1 MKKFT
6 LALLLTAIV
15 NISANAQRA
24 MGEIIDLKQLDAT
37 PRQVQLSERSFGS
50 LPASA
55 SVEQWCPTPGDQKQ
69 YGTCAAWTTAYG
81 MATILYAKTHNIT
94 DKATIN
100 KYAFSAT
107 HQYERIKQPG
117 DNTCQGGSS
126 TIGGLFT
133 IYKKGVALLSTVPYA
148 CNVSISSAADQE
160 ALNYKFSNL
169 NILYGN
175 EELASQLK
183 DASLI
188 KSDQEKI
195 DLNKLTI
202 SSGYPIAISFTLP
215 QSFQEVRSKVWHSN
229 PSETPAQW
237 KHASHAMVVV
247 GYDDNVEGGAFKVLN
262 SWGTGFG
269 DNGFI
274 WIRYPDF
281 TKYIKYAAIAFPDPN
296 SAAPSEAPKPKPEE
310 PKPQPK
316 PDEPK
321 PQPKPDEPKPQP
333 KPQPKPAAETT
344 FELSGSVEFKLNT
357 GDDMPI
363 KKTSTRNLTV
373 EDDEPQAKEDLVA
386 YTMSETYNSGTKFRF
401 YMTVNKDAYVYAFAT
416 DLKGH
421 VNRILPFDDKIS
433 TRVVPNSVI
442 AFPSDTKIIKMD
454 EEKGRDYLLILY
466 SAVAL
471 DSKAMTDKMN
481 NMKGALSDKIKAV
494 LGNKLID
501 KSKIEYYK
509 DRVGFNT
516 KKISSRNLTV
526 EDDEPTT
533 VTGGSV
539 VPLMVEIKHN

>member
-1 MKKFT
+1 MKTK
-6 LALLLTAIV
+6 LIYLLSLFLLPVFAI
-15 NISANAQRA
+15 AQRA
-24 MGEIIDLKQLDAT
+24 TGEIIDLKALDAS
-37 PRQVQLSERSFGS
+37 PRQVQLSERSFGN
-50 LPASA
+50 LPSSA
-55 SVEQWCPTPGDQKQ
+55 SVEQWCPTPGDQKN
-69 YGTCAAWTTAYG
+69 YGTCAAWATAYG
-81 MATILYAKTHNIT
+81 LATILYAKTHNIT
-94 DKATIN
+94 DKAIIN
-100 KYAFSAT
+100 KYAFSPT

-126 TIGGLFT
+126 TIGGIVT
-133 IYKKGVALLSTVPYA
+133 IYKKGIALLSTVPYA
-148 CNVSISSAADQE
+148 CNVNIAASVDQE
-160 ALNYKFSNL
+160 ALKYKFSNMNL
-169 NILYGN
+169 LFGN
-175 EELASQLK
+175 DELAAQLK
-183 DASLI
+183 DNSII
-188 KSDQEKI
+188 KTDDEKVE
-195 DLNKLTI
+195 LSKLTI

-215 QSFQEVRSKVWHSN
+215 QSFQDITTKVWHSN

-237 KHASHAMVVV
+237 KHASHAMVLV
-247 GYDDNVEGGAFKVLN
+247 GYDDNLEGGAFKVLN
-262 SWGTGFG
+262 SWGTDFG
-269 DNGFI
+269 DGGFI

-281 TKYIKYAAIAFPDPN
+281 TKFIKYAAIAFPDPN
-296 SAAPSEAPKPKPEE
+296 SAPPAETPK
-310 PKPQPK
+310 PK

-321 PQPKPDEPKPQP
+321 PQPKPDEP

-363 KKTSTRNLTV
+363 NKTSTRNLTV

-386 YTMSETYNSGTKFRF
+386 YTMKETYSSGTKFRF

-416 DLKGH
+416 DLKGQ
-421 VNRILPFDDKIS
+421 VNRILPYDDKFS

-471 DSKAMTDKMN
+471 DSKAMSDKMN
-481 NMKGALSDKIKAV
+481 SMKGALSDKIKAV

-509 DRVGFNT
+509 DKVGFST

-526 EDDEPTT
+526 EDDEP
-533 VTGGSV
+533 VTPAGGSV